1 MLSCPQCLMNKELNA
16 KALALLRRFY
26 GYDSF
31 RPGQAEIIDAVASGR
46 DALALMPTG
55 GGKSLCY
62 QLPALLSDGVCVV
75 VSPLIALMDDQVSAL
90 MANGIPAAA
99 VHSNRPEDEVREA
112 LEQTRLGR
120 VKLLYTS
127 PERFVADLGAWSRS
141 LPIRLV
147 AIDEAHC
154 ISQWG
159 HDFRPVYT
167 ELADVKQSLPRVPVV
182 ALTATADRL
191 TRDDIVKQ
199 LGLDAPFTW
208 IGSFDRP
215 NISIE
220 VAPDPS
226 KAGRIR
232 RVRELMAKYP
242 DDSGIVYCL
251 SRSKA
256 EDMTAALQ
264 AVGIRAACYH
274 AGLGASVREAA
285 QRAFVN
291 GDVSVVCAT
300 VAFGMGIDKSNIRWV
315 VHNNMPA
322 NIEGYY
328 QEIGRAGRDGLPAEA
343 VMFHSVGDVITL
355 RRFIDDSDSSRRGI
369 NSEKL
374 GRMQAF
380 VDAAVCRRRMLLS
393 YFNEEKVRD
402 CGNCDVCRS
411 APLRFDGTVAVQ
423 KALSAVLRTDC
434 GVGAYMLRDI
444 LRGARRHDIHVRG
457 YDSIRTFGAG
467 ADMSA
472 AEWNYYI
479 SQMIQLGM
487 LDVAYDDR
495 NRLRPTPYGMRVL
508 RGEERVMLAKYT
520 ERQEAGKKN
529 DAEWRRRNGSSSPS
543 LVARLKAVRR
553 EEAARIKMPPYL
565 IFSDASLEDMA
576 RLRPRSLDEFR
587 NVSGAG
593 EIKTARFGPI
603 FIAAIAEFESGRML

>member
-1 MLSCPQCLMNKELNA
+1 MNKELNA

-220 VAPDPS
+220 VAPDPG

-285 QRAFVN
+285 QKAFVN

-355 RRFIDDSDSSRRGI
+355 RSFINDSDSSRRSI

-380 VDAAVCRRRMLLS
+380 VDALS
-393 YFNEEKVRD
+393 
-402 CGNCDVCRS
+402 
-411 APLRFDGTVAVQ
+411 L
-423 KALSAVLRTDC
+423 
-434 GVGAYMLRDI
+434 
-444 LRGARRHDIHVRG
+444 IH
-457 YDSIRTFGAG
+457 I
-467 ADMSA
+467 
-472 AEWNYYI
+472 
-479 SQMIQLGM
+479 
-487 LDVAYDDR
+487 
-495 NRLRPTPYGMRVL
+495 
-508 RGEERVMLAKYT
+508 
-520 ERQEAGKKN
+520 
-529 DAEWRRRNGSSSPS
+529 
-543 LVARLKAVRR
+543 
-553 EEAARIKMPPYL
+553 
-565 IFSDASLEDMA
+565 
-576 RLRPRSLDEFR
+576 
-587 NVSGAG
+587 
-593 EIKTARFGPI
+593 
-603 FIAAIAEFESGRML
+603 

>member
-1 MLSCPQCLMNKELNA
+1 MSGNPSPHTQ
-16 KALALLRRFY
+16 ALALLRRFY
-26 GYDSF
+26 GYGSF
-31 RPGQAEIIDAVASGR
+31 RAGQAEIIDAVTSGR
-46 DALALMPTG
+46 DALVLMPTG

-62 QLPALLSDGVCVV
+62 QLPALMCDGVCVV
-75 VSPLIALMDDQVSAL
+75 VSPLIALMDDQVTAL

-112 LEQTRLGR
+112 LEQARLGH

-127 PERFVADLGAWSRS
+127 PERFVSDLPAWSRS

-167 ELADVKQSLPRVPVV
+167 ELACVKTVLPNVPVI

-191 TRDDIVKQ
+191 TRDDIVR
-199 LGLDAPFTW
+199 LLALRDPFRWT
-208 IGSFDRP
+208 GSFDRP

-220 VAPDPS
+220 VAPDPG
-226 KAGRIR
+226 KAR
-232 RVRELMAKYP
+232 RVARVRQLVAKYP

-256 EDMTAALQ
+256 EAMTAALQ
-264 AVGIRAACYH
+264 ACDISAVCYH
-274 AGLGASVREAA
+274 AGMSAAAREAA
-285 QRAFVN
+285 QKAFVN
-291 GDVSVVCAT
+291 GDVNVVCAT

-322 NIEGYY
+322 NIESYY
-328 QEIGRAGRDGLPAEA
+328 QEIGRAGRDGMPAEA

-355 RRFIDDSDSSRRGI
+355 RRFIDDGDSSRRSI
-369 NSEKL
+369 NSSKL
-374 GRMQAF
+374 ARMQAF
-380 VDAAVCRRRMLLS
+380 VDASVCRRRMLLS

-411 APLRFDGTVAVQ
+411 APLRFDGTVTVQ

-434 GVGAYMLRDI
+434 KVGAFMLRDI
-444 LRGARRHDIHVRG
+444 LRGARRHDIRLRG
-457 YDSIRTFGAG
+457 YDRIRTFGAG

-472 AEWNYYI
+472 PEWNYYI
-479 SQMIQLGM
+479 SQMIQLGL
-487 LDVAYDDR
+487 LDVAYDDN

-508 RGEERVMLAKYT
+508 RGIERVMLAKYV
-520 ERQEAGKKN
+520 EHSSGKPGSRSGDAVRSSGN
-529 DAEWRRRNGSSSPS
+529 DSEM
-543 LVARLKAVRR
+543 LLARLKAVRR
-553 EEAARIKMPPYL
+553 AEAGRIKMPPYL
-565 IFSDASLEDMA
+565 IFSDASLADMV
-576 RLRPRSLDEFR
+576 RRRPHDLEEFR
-587 NVSGAG
+587 LVSGAG
-593 EIKTARFGPI
+593 EVKTARFGPL
-603 FIAAIAEFESGRML
+603 FIAAIRDFERGSIQFT

>member
-1 MLSCPQCLMNKELNA
+1 MNPEIHA
-16 KALALLRRFY
+16 RALALLRRFY

-46 DALALMPTG
+46 DAIALMPTG

-62 QLPALLSDGVCVV
+62 QMPALLCDGVCVV
-75 VSPLIALMDDQVSAL
+75 VSPLIALMDDQVTAL
-90 MANGIPAAA
+90 LANGIPAAA
-99 VHSNRPEDEVREA
+99 VHSNRPDDEVREA
-112 LEQTRLGR
+112 LEQARLGR

-127 PERFVADLGAWSRS
+127 PERFVADLPAWSRS
-141 LPIRLV
+141 LPIRIV

-167 ELADVKQSLPRVPVV
+167 ELAGVKEALPGVPVI

-191 TRDDIVKQ
+191 TRDDIARQ
-199 LGLDAPFTW
+199 LALRDPFSW

-220 VAPDPS
+220 VAPDPG
-226 KAGRIR
+226 KARRIA
-232 RVRELMAKYP
+232 RVRELVSKYP

-251 SRSKA
+251 SRAKA
-256 EDMTAALQ
+256 EAMTAALQ
-264 AVGIRAACYH
+264 ACGVRVACYH
-274 AGLGASVREAA
+274 AGMPAAAREEA
-285 QRAFVN
+285 QRAFIN

-322 NIEGYY
+322 NIESYY

-369 NSEKL
+369 NTEKL
-374 GRMQAF
+374 ARMQAF

-423 KALSAVLRTDC
+423 KALSAVVRTDC
-434 GVGAYMLRDI
+434 SVGAYMLCDI
-444 LRGARRHDIHVRG
+444 LRGSRRHDLRMRG
-457 YDSIRTFGAG
+457 YDRIRTFGAG
-467 ADMSA
+467 ADMTT

-487 LDVAYDDR
+487 LDVAYDDN

-520 ERQEAGKKN
+520 ERPARAAGKSAAPAPRH
-529 DAEWRRRNGSSSPS
+529 DTDS
-543 LVARLKAVRR
+543 LLARLKAVRR
-553 EEAARIKMPPYL
+553 TEASRIKMPPYL
-565 IFSDASLEDMA
+565 IFSDASLADMA
-576 RLRPRSLDEFR
+576 RRRPHTLEEFR
-587 NVSGAG
+587 EVSGAG
-593 EIKTARFGPI
+593 EVKTARFGPL
-603 FIAAIAEFESGRML
+603 FLAAIRDFERGTLL

>member
-1 MLSCPQCLMNKELNA
+1 MNPALHAE
-16 KALALLRRFY
+16 ALALLRRFY

-31 RPGQAEIIDAVASGR
+31 RPGQAEIISAVASGR
-46 DALALMPTG
+46 DAVALMPTG

-90 MANGIPAAA
+90 LANGIPAAA
-99 VHSNRPEDEVREA
+99 VHSNRPEAEVREA
-112 LEQTRLGR
+112 LEQARLGR

-127 PERFVADLGAWSRS
+127 PERFVADLPAWSRS
-141 LPIRLV
+141 LPIRIV

-167 ELADVKQSLPRVPVV
+167 ELASVKASLPAVPVI

-191 TRDDIVKQ
+191 TRDDMVR
-199 LGLDAPFTW
+199 LLRLRDPFTW

-220 VAPDPS
+220 VSPDPG
-226 KAGRIR
+226 KARR
-232 RVRELMAKYP
+232 VARVRELVRKYP

-251 SRSKA
+251 SRAKA
-256 EDMTAALQ
+256 EAMTAALQ
-264 AVGIRAACYH
+264 AAGVSVVCYH
-274 AGLGASVREAA
+274 AGMPAAAREQA
-285 QRAFVN
+285 QRAFIN

-322 NIEGYY
+322 NIESYY

-355 RRFIDDSDSSRRGI
+355 RGFIDDSDSSRRGI
-369 NSEKL
+369 NTEKL
-374 GRMQAF
+374 NRMQAF
-380 VDAAVCRRRMLLS
+380 ADAAVCRRRMLLS

-411 APLRFDGTVAVQ
+411 APLRFDATVAVQ
-423 KALSAVLRTDC
+423 KAVSAVLRTGC

-444 LRGARRHDIHVRG
+444 LRGAQRHDIRMRG
-457 YDSIRTFGAG
+457 YDRIRTFGAG
-467 ADMSA
+467 SDMSA
-472 AEWNYYI
+472 PEWNYYI
-479 SQMIQLGM
+479 SQMIQLGL
-487 LDVAYDDR
+487 LDVAYDDN
-495 NRLRPTPYGMRVL
+495 NRLRPTPYGMRVV

-520 ERQEAGKKN
+520 DRPLAAPAPKRQSAAASRHDT
-529 DAEWRRRNGSSSPS
+529 DA
-543 LVARLKAVRR
+543 LLARLKAVRKA
-553 EEAARIKMPPYL
+553 EAARIKMPPYL
-565 IFSDASLEDMA
+565 IFSDASLADMA
-576 RLRPRSLDEFR
+576 LRRPRTLEDFR
-587 NVSGAG
+587 LVSGAG
-593 EIKTARFGPI
+593 EVKTARWGKMFLQ
-603 FIAAIAEFESGRML
+603 AIAEFERGALL

>member
-1 MLSCPQCLMNKELNA
+1 MNPALHAE
-16 KALALLRRFY
+16 ALALLRRFY

-31 RPGQAEIIDAVASGR
+31 RPGQAEIISAVASGR
-46 DALALMPTG
+46 DAVALMPTG
-55 GGKSLCY
+55 GGRSLCY

-90 MANGIPAAA
+90 LANGIPAAA
-99 VHSNRPEDEVREA
+99 VHSNRPEAEVREA
-112 LEQTRLGR
+112 LEQARLGR

-127 PERFVADLGAWSRS
+127 PERFVADLPAWSRS
-141 LPIRLV
+141 LPIRIV

-167 ELADVKQSLPRVPVV
+167 ELASVKASLPAVPVI

-191 TRDDIVKQ
+191 TRDDMVR
-199 LGLDAPFTW
+199 LLRLRDPFTW

-220 VAPDPS
+220 VSPDPG
-226 KAGRIR
+226 KARR
-232 RVRELMAKYP
+232 VARVRELVRKYP

-251 SRSKA
+251 SRAKA
-256 EDMTAALQ
+256 EAMTAALQ
-264 AVGIRAACYH
+264 AAGVSVVCYH
-274 AGLGASVREAA
+274 AGMPAAAREQA
-285 QRAFVN
+285 QRAFIN

-322 NIEGYY
+322 NIESYY

-355 RRFIDDSDSSRRGI
+355 RGFIDDSDSSRRGI
-369 NSEKL
+369 NTEKL
-374 GRMQAF
+374 NRMQAF
-380 VDAAVCRRRMLLS
+380 ADAAVCRRRMLLS

-411 APLRFDGTVAVQ
+411 APLRFDATVAVQ
-423 KALSAVLRTDC
+423 KAVSAVLRTGC

-444 LRGARRHDIHVRG
+444 LRGAQRHDIRMRG
-457 YDSIRTFGAG
+457 YDRIRTFGAG
-467 ADMSA
+467 SDMSA
-472 AEWNYYI
+472 PEWNYYI
-479 SQMIQLGM
+479 SQMIQLGL
-487 LDVAYDDR
+487 LDVAYDDN
-495 NRLRPTPYGMRVL
+495 NRLRPTPYGMRVV

-520 ERQEAGKKN
+520 DRPLAAPAPKRQSAAASRHDT
-529 DAEWRRRNGSSSPS
+529 DA
-543 LVARLKAVRR
+543 LLARLKAVRKA
-553 EEAARIKMPPYL
+553 EAARIKMPPYL
-565 IFSDASLEDMA
+565 IFSDASLADMA
-576 RLRPRSLDEFR
+576 LRRPRTLEDFR
-587 NVSGAG
+587 LVSGAG
-593 EIKTARFGPI
+593 EVKTARWGKMFLQ
-603 FIAAIAEFESGRML
+603 AIAEFERGALL

>member
-1 MLSCPQCLMNKELNA
+1 MNPEIHA
-16 KALALLRRFY
+16 RALALLRRFY

-46 DALALMPTG
+46 DAIALMPTG

-62 QLPALLSDGVCVV
+62 QMPALLCDGVCVV
-75 VSPLIALMDDQVSAL
+75 VSPLIALMDDQVTAL
-90 MANGIPAAA
+90 LANGIPAAA
-99 VHSNRPEDEVREA
+99 VHSNRPDEEVREA
-112 LEQTRLGR
+112 LEQARLGR

-127 PERFVADLGAWSRS
+127 PERFVADLPAWSRS
-141 LPIRLV
+141 LPIRIV

-167 ELADVKQSLPRVPVV
+167 ELAGVKEALPGVPVI

-191 TRDDIVKQ
+191 TRDDIARQ
-199 LGLDAPFTW
+199 LALRDPFSW

-220 VAPDPS
+220 VAPDPG
-226 KAGRIR
+226 KARRIA
-232 RVRELMAKYP
+232 RVRELVNKYP

-251 SRSKA
+251 SRAKA
-256 EDMTAALQ
+256 EAMTAALQ
-264 AVGIRAACYH
+264 ACGVRVACYH
-274 AGLGASVREAA
+274 AGMPAAAREEA
-285 QRAFVN
+285 QRAFIN

-322 NIEGYY
+322 NIESYY

-369 NSEKL
+369 NTEKL
-374 GRMQAF
+374 ARMQAF

-423 KALSAVLRTDC
+423 KALSAVVRTDC
-434 GVGAYMLRDI
+434 SVGAYMLCDI
-444 LRGARRHDIHVRG
+444 LRGSRRHDLRMRG
-457 YDSIRTFGAG
+457 YDRIRTFGAG
-467 ADMSA
+467 ADMTT

-487 LDVAYDDR
+487 LDVAYDDN

-520 ERQEAGKKN
+520 ERPAHAAGKTAPPAPRH
-529 DAEWRRRNGSSSPS
+529 DTDS
-543 LVARLKAVRR
+543 LLARLKAVRR
-553 EEAARIKMPPYL
+553 TEASRIKMPPYL
-565 IFSDASLEDMA
+565 IFSDASLADMA
-576 RLRPRSLDEFR
+576 RRRPHTLEEFR
-587 NVSGAG
+587 EVSGAG
-593 EIKTARFGPI
+593 EVKTARFGPL
-603 FIAAIAEFESGRML
+603 FLAAIRDFERGTLL

>member
-1 MLSCPQCLMNKELNA
+1 MNPEIHA
-16 KALALLRRFY
+16 RALALLRRFY

-46 DALALMPTG
+46 DAIALMPTG

-62 QLPALLSDGVCVV
+62 QMPALLCDGVCVV
-75 VSPLIALMDDQVSAL
+75 VSPLIALMDDQVTAL
-90 MANGIPAAA
+90 LANGIPPAA
-99 VHSNRPEDEVREA
+99 VHSNRPDDEVREA
-112 LEQTRLGR
+112 LEQARLGR

-127 PERFVADLGAWSRS
+127 PERFVADLPAWSRS
-141 LPIRLV
+141 LPIRIV

-167 ELADVKQSLPRVPVV
+167 ELAGVKEALPGVPVI

-191 TRDDIVKQ
+191 TRDDIARQ
-199 LGLDAPFTW
+199 LALRDPFSW

-220 VAPDPS
+220 VAPDPG
-226 KAGRIR
+226 KARRIA
-232 RVRELMAKYP
+232 RVRELVSKYP

-251 SRSKA
+251 SRAKA
-256 EDMTAALQ
+256 EAMTAALQ
-264 AVGIRAACYH
+264 ACGVRVACYH
-274 AGLGASVREAA
+274 AGMPAAAREEA
-285 QRAFVN
+285 QRAFIN

-322 NIEGYY
+322 NIESYY

-369 NSEKL
+369 NTEKL
-374 GRMQAF
+374 ARMQAF

-423 KALSAVLRTDC
+423 KALSAVVRTDC
-434 GVGAYMLRDI
+434 SVGAYMLCDI
-444 LRGARRHDIHVRG
+444 LRGSRRHDLRMRG
-457 YDSIRTFGAG
+457 YDRIRTFGAG
-467 ADMSA
+467 ADMTT

-487 LDVAYDDR
+487 LDVAYDDN

-520 ERQEAGKKN
+520 ERPARAAGKSAAPAPRH
-529 DAEWRRRNGSSSPS
+529 DTDS
-543 LVARLKAVRR
+543 LLARLKAVRR
-553 EEAARIKMPPYL
+553 TEASRIKMPPYL
-565 IFSDASLEDMA
+565 IFSDASLADMA
-576 RLRPRSLDEFR
+576 RRRPHTLEEFR
-587 NVSGAG
+587 EVSGAG
-593 EIKTARFGPI
+593 EVKTARFGPL
-603 FIAAIAEFESGRML
+603 FLAAIRDFERGTLL

>member
-1 MLSCPQCLMNKELNA
+1 MNPEIHA
-16 KALALLRRFY
+16 RALALLRRFY

-46 DALALMPTG
+46 DAIALMPTG

-62 QLPALLSDGVCVV
+62 QMPALLCDGVCVV
-75 VSPLIALMDDQVSAL
+75 VSPLIALMDDQVTAL
-90 MANGIPAAA
+90 LANGIPAAA
-99 VHSNRPEDEVREA
+99 VHSNRPDDEVREA
-112 LEQTRLGR
+112 LEQARLGR

-127 PERFVADLGAWSRS
+127 PERFVADLPAWSRS
-141 LPIRLV
+141 LPIRIV

-167 ELADVKQSLPRVPVV
+167 ELAGVKEALPGVPVI

-191 TRDDIVKQ
+191 TRDDIARQ
-199 LGLDAPFTW
+199 LALRDPFSW

-220 VAPDPS
+220 VAPDPG
-226 KAGRIR
+226 KARRIA
-232 RVRELMAKYP
+232 RVRELVSKYP

-251 SRSKA
+251 SRAKA
-256 EDMTAALQ
+256 EAMTAALQ
-264 AVGIRAACYH
+264 ACGVRVACYH
-274 AGLGASVREAA
+274 AGMPAAAREEA
-285 QRAFVN
+285 QRAFIN

-322 NIEGYY
+322 NIESYY

-369 NSEKL
+369 NTEKL
-374 GRMQAF
+374 ARMQAF

-423 KALSAVLRTDC
+423 KALSAVVRTDC
-434 GVGAYMLRDI
+434 SVGAYMLCDI
-444 LRGARRHDIHVRG
+444 LRGSRRHDLRMRG
-457 YDSIRTFGAG
+457 YDRIRTFGAG
-467 ADMSA
+467 ADMTT

-487 LDVAYDDR
+487 LDVAYDDN

-520 ERQEAGKKN
+520 ERPARAAGKTAAPAPRH
-529 DAEWRRRNGSSSPS
+529 DTDS
-543 LVARLKAVRR
+543 LLARLKAVRR
-553 EEAARIKMPPYL
+553 TEASRIKMPPYL
-565 IFSDASLEDMA
+565 IFSDASLADMA
-576 RLRPRSLDEFR
+576 RRRPHTLEEFR
-587 NVSGAG
+587 EVSGAG
-593 EIKTARFGPI
+593 EVKTARFGPL
-603 FIAAIAEFESGRML
+603 FLAAIRDFERGTLL

>member
-1 MLSCPQCLMNKELNA
+1 M
-16 KALALLRRFY
+16 
-26 GYDSF
+26 
-31 RPGQAEIIDAVASGR
+31 
-46 DALALMPTG
+46 
-55 GGKSLCY
+55 
-62 QLPALLSDGVCVV
+62 
-75 VSPLIALMDDQVSAL
+75 VSPLIALMDDQVTAL
-90 MANGIPAAA
+90 LANGIPAAA
-99 VHSNRPEDEVREA
+99 VHSNRPDDEVREA
-112 LEQTRLGR
+112 LEQARLGR

-127 PERFVADLGAWSRS
+127 PERFVADLPAWSRS
-141 LPIRLV
+141 LPIRIV

-167 ELADVKQSLPRVPVV
+167 ELAGVKEALPGVPVI

-191 TRDDIVKQ
+191 TRDDIARQ
-199 LGLDAPFTW
+199 LALRDPFSW

-220 VAPDPS
+220 VAPDPG
-226 KAGRIR
+226 KARRIA
-232 RVRELMAKYP
+232 RVRELVSKYP

-251 SRSKA
+251 SRAKA
-256 EDMTAALQ
+256 EAMTAALQ
-264 AVGIRAACYH
+264 ACGVRVACYH
-274 AGLGASVREAA
+274 AGMPAAAREEA
-285 QRAFVN
+285 QRAFIN

-322 NIEGYY
+322 NIESYY

-369 NSEKL
+369 NTEKL
-374 GRMQAF
+374 ARMQAF

-423 KALSAVLRTDC
+423 KALSAVVRTDC
-434 GVGAYMLRDI
+434 SVGAYMLCDI
-444 LRGARRHDIHVRG
+444 LRGSRRHDLRMRG
-457 YDSIRTFGAG
+457 YDRIRTFGAG
-467 ADMSA
+467 ADMTT

-487 LDVAYDDR
+487 LDVAYDDN

-520 ERQEAGKKN
+520 ERPARAAGKSAAPAPRH
-529 DAEWRRRNGSSSPS
+529 DTDS
-543 LVARLKAVRR
+543 LLARLKAVRR
-553 EEAARIKMPPYL
+553 TEASRIKMPPYL
-565 IFSDASLEDMA
+565 IFSDASLADMA
-576 RLRPRSLDEFR
+576 RRRPHTLEEFR
-587 NVSGAG
+587 EVSGAG
-593 EIKTARFGPI
+593 EVKTARFGPL
-603 FIAAIAEFESGRML
+603 FLAAIRDFERGTLL

>member
-1 MLSCPQCLMNKELNA
+1 MNPALHAE
-16 KALALLRRFY
+16 ALALLRRFY

-31 RPGQAEIIDAVASGR
+31 RPGQAEIISAVASGR
-46 DALALMPTG
+46 DAVALMPTG

-90 MANGIPAAA
+90 LANGIPAAA
-99 VHSNRPEDEVREA
+99 VHSNRPEAEVREA
-112 LEQTRLGR
+112 LEQARLGR

-127 PERFVADLGAWSRS
+127 PERFVADLPAWSRS
-141 LPIRLV
+141 LPIRIV

-167 ELADVKQSLPRVPVV
+167 ELASVKASLPAVPVI

-191 TRDDIVKQ
+191 TRDDMVR
-199 LGLDAPFTW
+199 LLRLRDPFTW

-220 VAPDPS
+220 VSPDPG
-226 KAGRIR
+226 KARR
-232 RVRELMAKYP
+232 VARVRELVRKYP

-251 SRSKA
+251 SRAKA
-256 EDMTAALQ
+256 EAMTAALQ
-264 AVGIRAACYH
+264 AAGVSVVCYH
-274 AGLGASVREAA
+274 AGMPAAAREQA
-285 QRAFVN
+285 QRAFIN

-322 NIEGYY
+322 NIESYY

-355 RRFIDDSDSSRRGI
+355 RGFIDDSDSSRRGI
-369 NSEKL
+369 NTEKL
-374 GRMQAF
+374 NRMQAF
-380 VDAAVCRRRMLLS
+380 ADAAVCRRRMLLS

-411 APLRFDGTVAVQ
+411 APLRFDATVAVQ
-423 KALSAVLRTDC
+423 KAVSAVLRTGC

-444 LRGARRHDIHVRG
+444 LRGAQRHDIRMRG
-457 YDSIRTFGAG
+457 YDRIRTFGAG
-467 ADMSA
+467 SDMSA
-472 AEWNYYI
+472 PEWNYYI
-479 SQMIQLGM
+479 SQMIQLGL
-487 LDVAYDDR
+487 LDVAYDDN
-495 NRLRPTPYGMRVL
+495 NRLRPTPYGMRVV

-520 ERQEAGKKN
+520 DRPLAAPAPKRQSAAASRHDT
-529 DAEWRRRNGSSSPS
+529 DA
-543 LVARLKAVRR
+543 LLARLKAVRKA
-553 EEAARIKMPPYL
+553 EAARIKMPPYL
-565 IFSDASLEDMA
+565 IFSYSSLADMALRRPRTLEDF
-576 RLRPRSLDEFR
+576 RL
-587 NVSGAG
+587 VSGAG
-593 EIKTARFGPI
+593 EVKTARWGKMFLQ
-603 FIAAIAEFESGRML
+603 AIAEFERGALL

>member
-1 MLSCPQCLMNKELNA
+1 MNPDTHA
-16 KALALLRRFY
+16 RALALLRRFY

-31 RPGQAEIIDAVASGR
+31 RPGQAEIIDAVAAGR
-46 DALALMPTG
+46 DAIALMPTG

-62 QLPALLSDGVCVV
+62 QMPALMCDGVCVV
-75 VSPLIALMDDQVSAL
+75 VSPLIALMDDQVAAL
-90 MANGIPAAA
+90 LANGIPAAA
-99 VHSNRPEDEVREA
+99 VHSNRPDDEVREA
-112 LEQTRLGR
+112 LEQARLGR

-127 PERFVADLGAWSRS
+127 PERFVADLPAWSRS
-141 LPIRLV
+141 LPIRIV

-167 ELADVKQSLPRVPVV
+167 ELAGVKAALPGVPVI

-191 TRDDIVKQ
+191 TRDDIARQ
-199 LGLDAPFTW
+199 LALRDPFSWT
-208 IGSFDRP
+208 GSFDRP

-220 VAPDPS
+220 VAPDPG
-226 KAGRIR
+226 KARRIA
-232 RVRELMAKYP
+232 RVRELVRKYP

-251 SRSKA
+251 SRAKA
-256 EDMTAALQ
+256 EAMTAALQ
-264 AVGIRAACYH
+264 ACGIRAACYH
-274 AGLGASVREAA
+274 AGMPAAAREES
-285 QRAFVN
+285 QRAFIN

-322 NIEGYY
+322 NIESYY

-369 NSEKL
+369 NTEKL
-374 GRMQAF
+374 ARMQAF

-423 KALSAVLRTDC
+423 KALSAVVRTDC
-434 GVGAYMLRDI
+434 GVGAYMLCDI
-444 LRGARRHDIHVRG
+444 LRGSLRHDLRLRG
-457 YDSIRTFGAG
+457 YDRIRTFGAG
-467 ADMSA
+467 ADMSM

-479 SQMIQLGM
+479 SQMIQLGL
-487 LDVAYDDR
+487 LDVAYDDN
-495 NRLRPTPYGMRVL
+495 NRLRPTPYGMRAL

-520 ERQEAGKKN
+520 ERTAARSAAKT
-529 DAEWRRRNGSSSPS
+529 ASSASRSDTDS
-543 LVARLKAVRR
+543 LLARLKAVRR
-553 EEAARIKMPPYL
+553 AEAARIKMPPYL
-565 IFSDASLEDMA
+565 IFSDASLADMA
-576 RLRPRSLDEFR
+576 RRRPHTLDDFR
-587 NVSGAG
+587 EVQGAG
-593 EIKTARFGPI
+593 EVKTARFGQM
-603 FIAAIAEFESGRML
+603 FLDAIRDFERGTLL

>member
-1 MLSCPQCLMNKELNA
+1 MNPEIHA
-16 KALALLRRFY
+16 RALALLRRFY

-31 RPGQAEIIDAVASGR
+31 RPGQAELFHAVASGR
-46 DALALMPTG
+46 DAIALMPTG

-62 QLPALLSDGVCVV
+62 QMPALLCDGVCVV
-75 VSPLIALMDDQVSAL
+75 VSPLIALMDDQVTAL
-90 MANGIPAAA
+90 LANGIPAAA
-99 VHSNRPEDEVREA
+99 VHSNRPDDEVREA
-112 LEQTRLGR
+112 LEQARLGR

-127 PERFVADLGAWSRS
+127 PERFVADLPAWSRS
-141 LPIRLV
+141 LPIRIV

-167 ELADVKQSLPRVPVV
+167 ELAGVKEALPGVPVI

-191 TRDDIVKQ
+191 TRDDIARQ
-199 LGLDAPFTW
+199 LALRDPFSW

-220 VAPDPS
+220 VAPDPG
-226 KAGRIR
+226 KARRIA
-232 RVRELMAKYP
+232 RVRELVSKYP

-251 SRSKA
+251 SRAKA
-256 EDMTAALQ
+256 EAMTAALQ
-264 AVGIRAACYH
+264 ACGVRVACYH
-274 AGLGASVREAA
+274 AGMPAAAREEA
-285 QRAFVN
+285 QRAFIN

-322 NIEGYY
+322 NIESYY

-369 NSEKL
+369 NTEKL
-374 GRMQAF
+374 ARMQAF

-423 KALSAVLRTDC
+423 KALSAVVRTDC
-434 GVGAYMLRDI
+434 SVGAYMLCDI
-444 LRGARRHDIHVRG
+444 LRGSRRHDLRMRG
-457 YDSIRTFGAG
+457 YDRIRTFGAG
-467 ADMSA
+467 ADMTT

-487 LDVAYDDR
+487 LDVAYDDN

-520 ERQEAGKKN
+520 ERPARAAGKSAAPAPRH
-529 DAEWRRRNGSSSPS
+529 DPDP
-543 LVARLKAVRR
+543 LLARLKAVRR
-553 EEAARIKMPPYL
+553 TEASRIKMPPYL
-565 IFSDASLEDMA
+565 IFSDASLADMA
-576 RLRPRSLDEFR
+576 RRRPHTLEEFR
-587 NVSGAG
+587 EVSGAG
-593 EIKTARFGPI
+593 EVKTARFGPL
-603 FIAAIAEFESGRML
+603 FLAAIRDFERGTLL

>member
-1 MLSCPQCLMNKELNA
+1 MNPEIHA
-16 KALALLRRFY
+16 RALALLRRFY

-46 DALALMPTG
+46 DAIALMPTG

-62 QLPALLSDGVCVV
+62 QMPALLCDGVCVV
-75 VSPLIALMDDQVSAL
+75 VSPLIALMDDQVTAL
-90 MANGIPAAA
+90 LANGIPAAA
-99 VHSNRPEDEVREA
+99 VHSNRPDDEVREA
-112 LEQTRLGR
+112 LEQARLGR

-127 PERFVADLGAWSRS
+127 PERFVADLPAWSRS
-141 LPIRLV
+141 LPIRIV

-167 ELADVKQSLPRVPVV
+167 ELAGVKEALPGVPVI

-191 TRDDIVKQ
+191 TRDDIARQ
-199 LGLDAPFTW
+199 LALRDPFSW

-220 VAPDPS
+220 VAPDPG
-226 KAGRIR
+226 KARRIA
-232 RVRELMAKYP
+232 RVRELVSKYP

-251 SRSKA
+251 SRAKA
-256 EDMTAALQ
+256 EAMTAALQ
-264 AVGIRAACYH
+264 ACGVRVACYH
-274 AGLGASVREAA
+274 AGMPAAAREEA
-285 QRAFVN
+285 QRAFIN

-322 NIEGYY
+322 NIESYY

-369 NSEKL
+369 NTEKL
-374 GRMQAF
+374 ARMQAF

-423 KALSAVLRTDC
+423 KALSAVVRTDC
-434 GVGAYMLRDI
+434 SVGAYMLCDI
-444 LRGARRHDIHVRG
+444 LRGSRRHDLRMRG
-457 YDSIRTFGAG
+457 YDRIRTFGAG
-467 ADMSA
+467 ADMTT

-487 LDVAYDDR
+487 LDVAYDDN

-520 ERQEAGKKN
+520 ERPARAAGKSAAPAPRH
-529 DAEWRRRNGSSSPS
+529 DTDS
-543 LVARLKAVRR
+543 LLARLKAVRR
-553 EEAARIKMPPYL
+553 TEASRIKMPPYL
-565 IFSDASLEDMA
+565 IFSDASLADMA
-576 RLRPRSLDEFR
+576 RRRPHTLEEFR
-587 NVSGAG
+587 EVSGAG
-593 EIKTARFGPI
+593 EVKTARFGPL
-603 FIAAIAEFESGRML
+603 FLAAIRDFERGSLL

>member
-1 MLSCPQCLMNKELNA
+1 MNSTIRTQ
-16 KALALLRRFY
+16 ALALLKRFY
-26 GYDSF
+26 GYSSF
-31 RPGQAEIIDAVASGR
+31 RPGQAEIIEAVASGR

-62 QLPALLSDGVCVV
+62 QLPALLCESGVCVV
-75 VSPLIALMDDQVSAL
+75 ISPLIALMDDQVSAL
-90 MANGIPAAA
+90 IANGIPAAA
-99 VHSNRPEDEVREA
+99 VHSNRPDEEVREA

-127 PERFVADLGAWSRS
+127 PERFVADLPAWSRS

-159 HDFRPVYT
+159 HDFRPVYM
-167 ELADVKQSLPRVPVV
+167 ELAHIKAQLPGVPVV

-199 LGLDAPFTW
+199 LALRDPFLWT
-208 IGSFDRP
+208 GSFDRP

-220 VAPDPS
+220 VSPDPG
-226 KAGRIR
+226 KARRISR
-232 RVRELMAKYP
+232 ICELVRKYP

-251 SRSKA
+251 SRAKVEA
-256 EDMTAALQ
+256 MTAALRLQ
-264 AVGIRAACYH
+264 GVNAACYH
-274 AGLGASVREAA
+274 AGMPAAAREES

-322 NIEGYY
+322 NIESYY

-343 VMFHSVGDVITL
+343 VMFHSVGDIITL

-369 NSEKL
+369 NTEKL
-374 GRMQAF
+374 ARMQAF
-380 VDAAVCRRRMLLS
+380 VDSAVCRRRMLLS

-423 KALSAVLRTDC
+423 KALSAVVRTEC
-434 GVGAYMLRDI
+434 RTGAFMLRDI
-444 LRGARRHDIHVRG
+444 LRGADRHDIRARG
-457 YDSIRTFGAG
+457 FDRIRTFGAG

-479 SQMIQLGM
+479 SQMIQLGL
-487 LDVAYDDR
+487 LDVAYDDN

-508 RGEERVMLAKYT
+508 RGDERVMLAKYV
-520 ERQEAGKKN
+520 ERQSEP
-529 DAEWRRRNGSSSPS
+529 RRARNSGATADERHGTAS
-543 LVARLKAVRR
+543 LLSRLKAVRR
-553 EEAARIKMPPYL
+553 AEAARLKMPPYL

-576 RLRPRSLDEFR
+576 RRRPHTPEEFLE
-587 NVSGAG
+587 VSGAG
-593 EIKTARFGPI
+593 EAKTARFGRI
-603 FIAAIAEFESGRML
+603 FMDAIRAFEGAGFNL

>member
-1 MLSCPQCLMNKELNA
+1 MNPEIHA
-16 KALALLRRFY
+16 RALALLRRFY

-46 DALALMPTG
+46 DAIALMPTG

-62 QLPALLSDGVCVV
+62 QMPALLCDGVCVV
-75 VSPLIALMDDQVSAL
+75 VSPLIALMDDQVTAL
-90 MANGIPAAA
+90 LANGIPAAA
-99 VHSNRPEDEVREA
+99 VHSNRPDDEVREA
-112 LEQTRLGR
+112 LEQARLGR

-127 PERFVADLGAWSRS
+127 PERFVADLPAWSRS
-141 LPIRLV
+141 LPIRIV

-167 ELADVKQSLPRVPVV
+167 ELAGVKEALPGVPVI

-191 TRDDIVKQ
+191 TRDDIARQ
-199 LGLDAPFTW
+199 LALRDPFSW

-220 VAPDPS
+220 VTPDPG
-226 KAGRIR
+226 KARRIA
-232 RVRELMAKYP
+232 RVRELVSKYP

-251 SRSKA
+251 SRAKA
-256 EDMTAALQ
+256 EAMTAALQ
-264 AVGIRAACYH
+264 ACGVRVACYH
-274 AGLGASVREAA
+274 AGMPAAAREEA
-285 QRAFVN
+285 QRAFIN

-322 NIEGYY
+322 NIESYY

-369 NSEKL
+369 NTEKL
-374 GRMQAF
+374 ARMQAF

-423 KALSAVLRTDC
+423 KALSAVVRTDC
-434 GVGAYMLRDI
+434 SVGAYMLCDI
-444 LRGARRHDIHVRG
+444 LRGSRRHDLRMRG
-457 YDSIRTFGAG
+457 YDRIRTFGAG
-467 ADMSA
+467 ADMTT

-487 LDVAYDDR
+487 LDVAYDDN

-520 ERQEAGKKN
+520 ERPARAAGKSAAPAPRH
-529 DAEWRRRNGSSSPS
+529 DTDS
-543 LVARLKAVRR
+543 LLARLKAVRR
-553 EEAARIKMPPYL
+553 TEASRIKMPPYL
-565 IFSDASLEDMA
+565 IFSDASLADMA
-576 RLRPRSLDEFR
+576 RRRPHTLEEFR
-587 NVSGAG
+587 EVSGAG
-593 EIKTARFGPI
+593 EVKTARFGPL
-603 FIAAIAEFESGRML
+603 FLAAIRDFERGTLL

>member
-1 MLSCPQCLMNKELNA
+1 MNPEIHA
-16 KALALLRRFY
+16 RALALLRRFY

-46 DALALMPTG
+46 DAIALMPTG

-62 QLPALLSDGVCVV
+62 QMPALLCDGVCVV
-75 VSPLIALMDDQVSAL
+75 VSPLIALMDDQVTAL
-90 MANGIPAAA
+90 LANGIPAAA
-99 VHSNRPEDEVREA
+99 VHSNRPDDEVREA
-112 LEQTRLGR
+112 LEQARLGR

-127 PERFVADLGAWSRS
+127 PERFVADLPAWSRS
-141 LPIRLV
+141 LPIRIV

-154 ISQWG
+154 TSEWG

-167 ELADVKQSLPRVPVV
+167 ELAGVKEALPGVPVI

-191 TRDDIVKQ
+191 TRDDIARQ
-199 LGLDAPFTW
+199 LALRDPFSW

-220 VAPDPS
+220 VAPDPG
-226 KAGRIR
+226 KARRIA
-232 RVRELMAKYP
+232 RVRELVSKYP

-251 SRSKA
+251 SRAKA
-256 EDMTAALQ
+256 EAMTAALQ
-264 AVGIRAACYH
+264 ACGVRVACYH
-274 AGLGASVREAA
+274 AGMPAAAREEA
-285 QRAFVN
+285 QRAFIN

-322 NIEGYY
+322 NIESYY

-369 NSEKL
+369 NTEKL
-374 GRMQAF
+374 ARMQAF

-423 KALSAVLRTDC
+423 KALSAVVRTDC
-434 GVGAYMLRDI
+434 SVGAYMLCDI
-444 LRGARRHDIHVRG
+444 LRGSRRHDLRMRG
-457 YDSIRTFGAG
+457 YDRIRTFGAG
-467 ADMSA
+467 ADMTT

-487 LDVAYDDR
+487 LDVAYDDN

-520 ERQEAGKKN
+520 ERPARAAGKSAAPAPRH
-529 DAEWRRRNGSSSPS
+529 DTDS
-543 LVARLKAVRR
+543 LLARLKAVRR
-553 EEAARIKMPPYL
+553 TEASRIKMPPYL
-565 IFSDASLEDMA
+565 IFSDASLADMA
-576 RLRPRSLDEFR
+576 RRRPHTLEEFR
-587 NVSGAG
+587 EVSGAG
-593 EIKTARFGPI
+593 EVKTARFGPL
-603 FIAAIAEFESGRML
+603 FLAAIRDFERGTLL

>member
-1 MLSCPQCLMNKELNA
+1 MNPEIHA
-16 KALALLRRFY
+16 RALALLRRFY

-46 DALALMPTG
+46 DAIALMPTG

-62 QLPALLSDGVCVV
+62 QMPALLCDGVCVV
-75 VSPLIALMDDQVSAL
+75 VSPLIALMDDQVTAL
-90 MANGIPAAA
+90 LANGIPAAA
-99 VHSNRPEDEVREA
+99 VHSNRPDDEVREA
-112 LEQTRLGR
+112 LEQARLGR

-127 PERFVADLGAWSRS
+127 PERFVADLPAWSRS
-141 LPIRLV
+141 LPIRIV

-167 ELADVKQSLPRVPVV
+167 ELAEVKDALPGVPVI

-191 TRDDIVKQ
+191 TRDDIARQ
-199 LGLDAPFTW
+199 LALRDPFSW

-220 VAPDPS
+220 VAPDPG
-226 KAGRIR
+226 KARRIA
-232 RVRELMAKYP
+232 RVRELVSKYP

-251 SRSKA
+251 SRAKA
-256 EDMTAALQ
+256 EAMTAALQ
-264 AVGIRAACYH
+264 ACGVRVACYH
-274 AGLGASVREAA
+274 AGMPAAAREEA
-285 QRAFVN
+285 QRAFIN

-322 NIEGYY
+322 NIESYY

-369 NSEKL
+369 NTEKL
-374 GRMQAF
+374 ARMQAF

-423 KALSAVLRTDC
+423 KALSAVVRTDC
-434 GVGAYMLRDI
+434 SVGAYMLCDI
-444 LRGARRHDIHVRG
+444 LRGSRRHDLRMRG
-457 YDSIRTFGAG
+457 YDRIRTFGAG
-467 ADMSA
+467 ADMTT

-487 LDVAYDDR
+487 LDVAYDDN

-520 ERQEAGKKN
+520 ERPARAAGKSAAPAPRH
-529 DAEWRRRNGSSSPS
+529 DTDS
-543 LVARLKAVRR
+543 LLARLKAVRR
-553 EEAARIKMPPYL
+553 TEASRIKMPPYL
-565 IFSDASLEDMA
+565 IFSDASLADMA
-576 RLRPRSLDEFR
+576 RRRPHTLEEFR
-587 NVSGAG
+587 EVSGAG
-593 EIKTARFGPI
+593 EVKTARFGPL
-603 FIAAIAEFESGRML
+603 FLAAIRDFERGTLL

>member
-1 MLSCPQCLMNKELNA
+1 MNPALHAE
-16 KALALLRRFY
+16 ALALLRRFY

-31 RPGQAEIIDAVASGR
+31 RPGQAEIISAVASGR
-46 DALALMPTG
+46 DAVALMPTG

-90 MANGIPAAA
+90 LANGIPAAA
-99 VHSNRPEDEVREA
+99 VHSNRPEAEVREA
-112 LEQTRLGR
+112 LEQARLGR

-127 PERFVADLGAWSRS
+127 PERFVADLPAWSRS
-141 LPIRLV
+141 LPIRIV

-167 ELADVKQSLPRVPVV
+167 ELASVKASLPAVPVI

-191 TRDDIVKQ
+191 TRDDMVR
-199 LGLDAPFTW
+199 LLRLRDPFTW

-220 VAPDPS
+220 VSPDPG
-226 KAGRIR
+226 KARR
-232 RVRELMAKYP
+232 VARVRELVRKYP

-251 SRSKA
+251 SRAKA
-256 EDMTAALQ
+256 EAMTAALQ
-264 AVGIRAACYH
+264 AAGVSVVCYH
-274 AGLGASVREAA
+274 AGMPAAAREQA
-285 QRAFVN
+285 QRAFIN

-322 NIEGYY
+322 NIESYY

-355 RRFIDDSDSSRRGI
+355 RGFIDDSDSSRRGI
-369 NSEKL
+369 NTEKL
-374 GRMQAF
+374 NRMQAF
-380 VDAAVCRRRMLLS
+380 ADAAVCRRRMLLS

-411 APLRFDGTVAVQ
+411 APLRFDATVAVQ
-423 KALSAVLRTDC
+423 KAVSAVLRTGC

-444 LRGARRHDIHVRG
+444 LRGAQRHDIRMRG
-457 YDSIRTFGAG
+457 YDRIRTFGAG
-467 ADMSA
+467 SDMSA
-472 AEWNYYI
+472 PEWNYYI
-479 SQMIQLGM
+479 SQMIQLGL
-487 LDVAYDDR
+487 LDVAYDDN
-495 NRLRPTPYGMRVL
+495 NRLRPTPYGMRVV

-520 ERQEAGKKN
+520 DRPLAAPAPKRQSAAASRHDT
-529 DAEWRRRNGSSSPS
+529 DA
-543 LVARLKAVRR
+543 LLARLKAVRKA
-553 EEAARIKMPPYL
+553 EAARIKMPPYL
-565 IFSDASLEDMA
+565 IFSDASRADMALRRPRTLEDF
-576 RLRPRSLDEFR
+576 RL
-587 NVSGAG
+587 VSGAG
-593 EIKTARFGPI
+593 EVKTARWGKMFLQ
-603 FIAAIAEFESGRML
+603 AIAEFERGALL

>member
-1 MLSCPQCLMNKELNA
+1 MNPEIHA
-16 KALALLRRFY
+16 RALALLRRFY

-31 RPGQAEIIDAVASGR
+31 RPGQAEIIDDVASGR
-46 DALALMPTG
+46 DAIALMPTG

-62 QLPALLSDGVCVV
+62 QMPALLCDGVCVV
-75 VSPLIALMDDQVSAL
+75 VSPLIALMDDQVTAL
-90 MANGIPAAA
+90 LANGIPAAA
-99 VHSNRPEDEVREA
+99 VHSNRPDDEVREA
-112 LEQTRLGR
+112 LEQARLGR

-127 PERFVADLGAWSRS
+127 PERFVADLPAWSRS
-141 LPIRLV
+141 LPIRIV

-167 ELADVKQSLPRVPVV
+167 ELAGVKEALPGVPVI

-191 TRDDIVKQ
+191 TRDDIARQ
-199 LGLDAPFTW
+199 LALRDPFSW

-220 VAPDPS
+220 VAPDPG
-226 KAGRIR
+226 KARRIA
-232 RVRELMAKYP
+232 RVRELVSKYP

-251 SRSKA
+251 SRAKA
-256 EDMTAALQ
+256 EAMTAALQ
-264 AVGIRAACYH
+264 ACGVRVACYH
-274 AGLGASVREAA
+274 AGMPAAAREEA
-285 QRAFVN
+285 QRAFIN

-322 NIEGYY
+322 NIESYY

-369 NSEKL
+369 NTEKL
-374 GRMQAF
+374 ARMQAF

-423 KALSAVLRTDC
+423 KALSAVVRTDC
-434 GVGAYMLRDI
+434 SVGAYMLCDI
-444 LRGARRHDIHVRG
+444 LRGSRRHDLRMRG
-457 YDSIRTFGAG
+457 YDRIRTFGAG
-467 ADMSA
+467 ADMTT

-487 LDVAYDDR
+487 LDVAYDDN

-520 ERQEAGKKN
+520 ERPARAAGKSAAPAPRH
-529 DAEWRRRNGSSSPS
+529 DTDS
-543 LVARLKAVRR
+543 LLARLKAVRR
-553 EEAARIKMPPYL
+553 TEASRIKMPPYL
-565 IFSDASLEDMA
+565 IFSDASLADMA
-576 RLRPRSLDEFR
+576 RRRPHTLEEFR
-587 NVSGAG
+587 EVSGAG
-593 EIKTARFGPI
+593 EVKTARFGPL
-603 FIAAIAEFESGRML
+603 FLAAIRDFERGTLL

>member
-1 MLSCPQCLMNKELNA
+1 MNPEIHA
-16 KALALLRRFY
+16 RALALLRRFY

-46 DALALMPTG
+46 DAIALMPTG

-62 QLPALLSDGVCVV
+62 QMPALLCDGVCVV
-75 VSPLIALMDDQVSAL
+75 VSPLIALMDDQVTAL
-90 MANGIPAAA
+90 LANGIPADP
-99 VHSNRPEDEVREA
+99 VDSNRPDDEVREA
-112 LEQTRLGR
+112 LEQARLGR

-127 PERFVADLGAWSRS
+127 PERFVADLPAWSRS
-141 LPIRLV
+141 LPIRIV

-167 ELADVKQSLPRVPVV
+167 ELAGVKEALPGVPVI

-191 TRDDIVKQ
+191 TRDDIARQ
-199 LGLDAPFTW
+199 LALRDPFSW

-220 VAPDPS
+220 VAPDPG
-226 KAGRIR
+226 KARRIA
-232 RVRELMAKYP
+232 RVRELVSKYP

-251 SRSKA
+251 SRAKA
-256 EDMTAALQ
+256 EAMTAALQ
-264 AVGIRAACYH
+264 ACGVRVACYH
-274 AGLGASVREAA
+274 AGMPAAAREEA
-285 QRAFVN
+285 QRAFIN

-322 NIEGYY
+322 NIESYY

-369 NSEKL
+369 NTEKL
-374 GRMQAF
+374 ARMQAF

-423 KALSAVLRTDC
+423 KALSAVVRTDC
-434 GVGAYMLRDI
+434 SVGAYMLCDI
-444 LRGARRHDIHVRG
+444 LRGSRRHDLRMRG
-457 YDSIRTFGAG
+457 YDRIRTFGAG
-467 ADMSA
+467 ADMTT

-487 LDVAYDDR
+487 LDVAYDDN

-520 ERQEAGKKN
+520 ERPARAAGKSAAPAPRH
-529 DAEWRRRNGSSSPS
+529 DTDS
-543 LVARLKAVRR
+543 LLARLKAVRR
-553 EEAARIKMPPYL
+553 TEASRIKMPPYL
-565 IFSDASLEDMA
+565 IFSDASLADMA
-576 RLRPRSLDEFR
+576 RRRPHTLEEFR
-587 NVSGAG
+587 EVSGAG
-593 EIKTARFGPI
+593 EVKTARFGPL
-603 FIAAIAEFESGRML
+603 FLAAIRDFERGTLL